1 MDHNVIVVLAI
12 ESSVTALLIAALL
25 LSHRRFAAINKRLAP
40 VELSLS
46 TTFTS
51 VECRMDTL
59 HEDLRGLHQRLK
71 AVAIDVALIKG
82 KLSR

>member
-1 MDHNVIVVLAI
+1 
-12 ESSVTALLIAALL
+12 
-25 LSHRRFAAINKRLAP
+25 
-40 VELSLS
+40 
-46 TTFTS
+46 
-51 VECRMDTL
+51 MDTL